1 MTTTRATL
9 RAYCLSKNEAIEDFP
24 FGDDVAVFKVMG
36 KIFALLPLA
45 EQPPSISLK
54 CEPML
59 AQLLRQTYPSVVPGY
74 HLNKRL
80 WNTITVDGTMPE
92 DELFEL
98 IDHSY
103 EQVAKGLTKSQR
115 GQLGLA

>member
-1 MTTTRATL
+1 MTTTRAEL
-9 RAYCLSKNEAIEDFP
+9 RTYCLSKTKAVEDFP

-45 EQPPSISLK
+45 ERPPRISLK
-54 CEPML
+54 CEPTL

-92 DELFEL
+92 DELLEL

-115 GQLGLA
+115 SQLGLA